1 MLNIDNVDTY
11 YGTVKCLMGISL
23 TVEKGEIVSLLG
35 SNGAG
40 KTTTIKTVLGLVR
53 PKVGK
58 ILFENKEISK
68 IKTPEIVKSGISVV
82 PEGRRIFP
90 KMTVKENLIMGA
102 YFLNDREELKNRLNE
117 VFKLFPR
124 LEERTDQLAGTLSGG
139 EQQMLAVGRALMGKP
154 KLLML
159 DEPSLGLAPI
169 LVEEVFEVIQTI
181 RESGVTILLVEQ
193 NAKKAL
199 EISDRGYVLQKGQ
212 IIFKG
217 PSRELLNSKEIKE
230 AYLS

>member
-1 MLNIDNVDTY
+1 MLKIENVDTY
-11 YGTVKCLMGISL
+11 YGTVKCLMGVSL

-53 PKVGK
+53 PRTGKVV
-58 ILFENKEISK
+58 FEDREISK
-68 IKTPEIVKSGISVV
+68 VKTPEIIKSGISVV
-82 PEGRRIFP
+82 PEGRRVFP

-102 YFLNDREELKNRLNE
+102 YFLNNKEELEKRLNE
-117 VFKLFPR
+117 IFELFPR
-124 LEERTDQLAGTLSGG
+124 LKERINQLAGTLSGG

-169 LVEEVFEVIQTI
+169 LVEEVFEVIQRI
-181 RESGVTILLVEQ
+181 RQSGVTVLLVEQ

-212 IIFKG
+212 IIFQGSSK
-217 PSRELLNSKEIKE
+217 ELLNSKEIRE

>member
-1 MLNIDNVDTY
+1 MLKIENVDTY
-11 YGTVKCLMGISL
+11 YGTVKCLMGVTL
-23 TVEKGEIVSLLG
+23 EVKEGEIVSLLG

-58 ILFENKEISK
+58 VIFEDKEISK
-68 IKTPEIVKSGISVV
+68 IKTPEIIKNGISVV
-82 PEGRRIFP
+82 PEGRRVFP
-90 KMTVKENLIMGA
+90 KMTVKENLMMGA
-102 YFLNDREELKNRLNE
+102 YFLNDKEELQKRME
-117 VFKLFPR
+117 KIFELFPR
-124 LEERTDQLAGTLSGG
+124 LHERIGQLAGTLSGG

-154 KLLML
+154 RLLML

-169 LVEEVFEVIQTI
+169 LVEEVFEVIQRI
-181 RESGVTILLVEQ
+181 RESGVTVLLVEQ

-212 IIFKG
+212 IIFQG
-217 PSRELLNSKEIKE
+217 PSKELLNSKEIKE

>member
-1 MLNIDNVDTY
+1 MLKIENIDTY
-11 YGTVKCLMGISL
+11 YGTVKCLMGVSL
-23 TVEKGEIVSLLG
+23 KIDKEEIVTLLG

-40 KTTTIKTVLGLVR
+40 KTTTIKTILGLVR

-58 ILFENKEISK
+58 IIFEDKEISK
-68 IKTPEIVKSGISVV
+68 IKTPEIIRSGISVV

-90 KMTVKENLIMGA
+90 KMTVKENLAMGA
-102 YFLNDREELKNRLNE
+102 YFLKDKIELKERMTE
-117 VFKLFPR
+117 VFELFPR
-124 LEERTDQLAGTLSGG
+124 LYERINQLAGTLSGG
-139 EQQMLAVGRALMGKP
+139 EQQMLSVGRALMGKP

-159 DEPSLGLAPI
+159 DEPSLGLAPM
-169 LVEEVFEVIQTI
+169 LVEEVFKAIQKI
-181 RESGVTILLVEQ
+181 RNSGVTILLVEQ

-217 PSRELLNSKEIKE
+217 SSQELLNSKEIKE